1 MKRLLVLL
9 LVLWS
14 LGCLAQPT
22 AGTTYL
28 TSPNLLTT
36 NWSNT
41 VTGASGGVSG
51 GPTPA
56 FNPNTNTI
64 IFSYASRT
72 AAQTYAFNQALQS
85 AGLAIGGY
93 DYSWKINNSGMN
105 TGTLAGKFTLTA
117 LNGTALHTQN
127 YTYNESTGA
136 TDNFVTHSGTQ
147 WFPQNHSSSNISGF
161 TMEWT
166 GSDDR
171 FWAGYWGPRVREP
184 SIALRYIVDACVANP
199 LSDPSC
205 PGYQTAKC
213 SANPLFDASCSGYSN
228 ILNSANIT
236 AQNYAIN
243 QALNL
248 SGAGVQINGVKYGYH
263 YYVGGDWCSAMVDG
277 ACVYS
282 TSSMAI
288 DVGVSATDGTNIYAA
303 THNHTEQNAGG
314 NASYTYVF
322 PTQKLLSTMG
332 NFSLS
337 TREVGATALYSAWSN
352 WQYTPDPCT
361 INPLSS
367 TTCAGYA
374 QAYQDQQCA
383 ANPLYAVTCAGYAT
397 AYQLQQCTANPLYSV
412 SCAGYEQ
419 AYLNSQCIIDSLY
432 SRLCTGYATAYAIKY
447 LVPLD
452 STTSSAVNSS
462 LSTTAA
468 VKAMDPGS
476 INTTG
481 TVNTTPSATGDST
494 VDSVISAPST
504 TSATSVNSV
513 VNAPPPPPGAGPSPT
528 ANATAQASA
537 PPPPPPPAVQQE
549 RAAEN
554 KKTEGAV
561 ASVERRAGGD
571 REAAK
576 KEATAQAKELANNM
590 AKATTLEAQTA
601 TQGLVVGLIGFVPGF
616 SAYQNAIIP
625 DALGAA
631 VSRQYSKPTVD
642 NRSAQRQLSGSNE
655 YRWREM
661 VDSQYNRGK

>member
-9 LVLWS
+9 SVLGSLVCS
-14 LGCLAQPT
+14 AQPT
-22 AGTTYL
+22 AGVTYL

-36 NWSNT
+36 TWSNT
-41 VTGASGGVSG
+41 VTGASGGTSG

-56 FNPNTNTI
+56 FNPSTNTI
-64 IFSYASRT
+64 IFSYATKT

-93 DYSWKINNSGMN
+93 DYSWKINNSGSN
-105 TGTLAGKFTLTA
+105 TGTLAGKFTLSA
-117 LNGTALHTQN
+117 LNGTALQTYN
-127 YTYNESTGA
+127 YTYNNSTGA
-136 TDNFVTHSGTQ
+136 ENEFVTHSGTQ

-166 GSDDR
+166 GSDNR

-199 LSDPSC
+199 MSDPSC
-205 PGYQTAKC
+205 PGYQAAKC
-213 SANPLFDASCSGYSN
+213 AANPLFDASCSGYSN
-228 ILNSANIT
+228 VVNTANIT
-236 AQNYAIN
+236 AQSYAIN

-248 SGAGVQINGVKYGYH
+248 AGAGVQINGVKYGYH
-263 YYVGGDWCSAMVDG
+263 YYVGGDWCSAMSDG
-277 ACVYS
+277 ACVIS
-282 TSSMAI
+282 PSSMAI
-288 DVGVSATDGTNIYAA
+288 DVGVSATDGTNIYTA

-322 PTQKLLSTMG
+322 PTQRLLSTMG

-361 INPLSS
+361 VNPLSS

-383 ANPLYAVTCAGYAT
+383 ANPLYAVTCAGYAA

-412 SCAGYEQ
+412 NCAGYEQ
-419 AYLNSQCIIDSLY
+419 AYLNAQCILDSLY

-447 LVPLD
+447 LVPMD
-452 STTSSAVNSS
+452 SATSSAVNSS

-468 VKAMDPGS
+468 VKASDPGS
-476 INTTG
+476 VNATG

-494 VDSVISAPST
+494 VDSVIAAPSS
-504 TSATSVNSV
+504 TSATSPTSVNSV
-513 VNAPPPPPGAGPSPT
+513 TNAPPPPGAPAPT
-528 ANATAQASA
+528 ARATEQASA

-561 ASVERRAGGD
+561 ANVERRAGGD

-661 VDSQYNRGK
+661 VDSQYRGK